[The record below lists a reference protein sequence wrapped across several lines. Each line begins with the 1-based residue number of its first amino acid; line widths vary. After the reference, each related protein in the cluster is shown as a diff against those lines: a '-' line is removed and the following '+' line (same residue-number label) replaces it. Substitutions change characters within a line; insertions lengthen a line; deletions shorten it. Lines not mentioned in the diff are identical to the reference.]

1 MADRFVR
8 SQQLRSHVGMPIGRR
23 ERYDGRC
30 GGRVVGMG
38 CMLGREDL
46 ERREQEI
53 LAPYAV
59 KSACSGGRVYP
70 EEEHPFRLAFQ
81 RDRDR
86 LVHSTAFRRLEY
98 KTQVFVNHE
107 GDHFRTRLTHT
118 LEVAQIAR
126 TIARSLRLNEDLTE
140 AIALA
145 HDLGHPP
152 FGHAGERAMNEM
164 MQPYG
169 GFEHNQQSL
178 RIVEVLEERY
188 PEFPGLNLTWETRDG
203 LKKHQPRLS
212 PPDAKGLTAA
222 VGPSLE
228 AQITDYADEI
238 AYNNHDIDD
247 GLTSQMIELESLRE
261 VPLWEEHFRE
271 IQQRLRQVPR
281 KIQWRQTIRMI
292 INSLVLDLCE
302 ETLRRLGALPIAHAE
317 DVRHAP
323 QLAVGFGQAMERKNA
338 ELKLF
343 LLEHLYRH
351 YRVIRMAEKARR
363 IIHDLF
369 TVYADSPRQM
379 PPGFSVRIPT
389 EGMPRVV
396 CDYIAG
402 MTDRFALEE
411 HRKLFDPHARV

>member
-1 MADRFVR
+1 
-8 SQQLRSHVGMPIGRR
+8 
-23 ERYDGRC
+23 
-30 GGRVVGMG
+30 
-38 CMLGREDL
+38 MLGREDL
-46 ERREQEI
+46 ERREQEM
-53 LAPYAV
+53 LAPYAC
-59 KSACSGGRVYP
+59 KSAHSGGRVYP
-70 EEEHPFRLAFQ
+70 EEEHPVRPAFQ

-86 LVHSTAFRRLEY
+86 IVHSTAFRRLEY

-118 LEVAQIAR
+118 LEVSQIAR
-126 TIARSLRLNEDLTE
+126 TIARSLGLNEDLTE

-178 RIVEVLEERY
+178 RIVEVLEDRY

-203 LKKHQPRLS
+203 LKKHQPHVL
-212 PPDAKGLTAA
+212 PPDVHGLAAA
-222 VGPSLE
+222 VAPSLE
-228 AQITDYADEI
+228 AQVTDFADEI

-247 GLTSQMIELESLRE
+247 GLTSQMIELESLRQ

-271 IQQRLRQVPR
+271 VQQRFPQAPR
-281 KIQWRQTIRMI
+281 KILWRQSVRSI
-292 INSLVLDLCE
+292 INSLVMELCA
-302 ETLRRLGALPIAHAE
+302 ETLRRLVAARISNVE
-317 DVRHAP
+317 DVRSAAQP
-323 QLAVGFGQAMERKNA
+323 LVGFGQVMERKNA

-363 IIHDLF
+363 IVHDLF
-369 TVYADSPRQM
+369 TVFADSPRQL
-379 PPGFSVRIPT
+379 PPSFSTRIAT
-389 EGMPRVV
+389 EGTPRVV

>member
-1 MADRFVR
+1 M
-8 SQQLRSHVGMPIGRR
+8 VGMKG
-23 ERYDGRC
+23 
-30 GGRVVGMG
+30 
-38 CMLGREDL
+38 MLGREDL
-46 ERREQEI
+46 ERREQEM
-53 LAPYAV
+53 LASYAV
-59 KSACSGGRVYP
+59 KSAQAGGRAYP
-70 EEEHPFRLAFQ
+70 EDEHPLRLAFQ

-86 LVHSTAFRRLEY
+86 IVHSTAFRRLEY

-126 TIARSLRLNEDLTE
+126 TITRTLRLNEDLTE

-188 PEFPGLNLTWETRDG
+188 PDFPGLNLTWEARDG
-203 LKKHQPRLS
+203 LKKHQPRFL
-212 PPDAKGLTAA
+212 PPDATGHTIA

-228 AQITDYADEI
+228 AQVTDYADEI

-247 GLTSQMIELESLRE
+247 GLTSQMIQLERLLE
-261 VPLWEEHFRE
+261 VPLWEEHFGAVQDHRP
-271 IQQRLRQVPR
+271 QAPR
-281 KIQWRQTIRMI
+281 KIHWRQTVRAI
-292 INSLVLDLCE
+292 IDSLVLDLSE
-302 ETLRRLGALPIAHAE
+302 ETLRRLAAE
-317 DVRHAP
+317 RITSAAEVRHCP
-323 QLAVGFGQAMERKNA
+323 RQLVGFSAAMERKNA

-343 LLEHLYRH
+343 LLENLYRH

-363 IIHDLF
+363 IILDLF
-369 TVYADSPRQM
+369 KVYADSPRQM
-379 PPGFSVRIPT
+379 PPSFSARIPQ